1 MRFLRAHCVGRR
13 LGRTVHREFL
23 GAAVTDLLIGLALVV
38 AAMCVS
44 LDLLRYARV
53 RRMLRWIARQLM
65 R

>member
-1 MRFLRAHCVGRR
+1 MMD
-13 LGRTVHREFL
+13 T
-23 GAAVTDLLIGLALVV
+23 TIGLALVV

-53 RRMLRWIARQLM
+53 RQAVRWIARQLM